1 MAAPAALRPV
11 TAYAATPSGLRR
23 RRDGPALAAG
33 VAPQQGHQSIQSS
46 VDGLAAQALCLVA
59 VVIEIDLERGA
70 VHGDLPLNM
79 ALD

>member
-1 MAAPAALRPV
+1 
-11 TAYAATPSGLRR
+11 
-23 RRDGPALAAG
+23 

-59 VVIEIDLERGA
+59 VVIEIDLERRSG
-70 VHGDLPLNM
+70 HGDLPWNM